1 MFWRKKRDLVLVL
14 SIKEKRLLT
23 TAMLAFRNRLLA
35 AGKSAEDV
43 DGLLLRLL
51 KK

>member
-14 SIKEKRLLT
+14 TVKEKRLLA

-35 AGKSAEDV
+35 ASKPAEDV

-51 KK
+51 K